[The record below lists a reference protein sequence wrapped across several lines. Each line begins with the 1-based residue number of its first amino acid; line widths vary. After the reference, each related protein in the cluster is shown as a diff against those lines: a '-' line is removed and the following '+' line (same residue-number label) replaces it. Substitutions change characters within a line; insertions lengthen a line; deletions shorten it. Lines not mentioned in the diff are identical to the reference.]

1 MAGRRNGRR
10 GGNGLGFNPRLI
22 FSQICALQCYHYL
35 FLGLLLEVS
44 TKSDFSTYSRFYC
57 LTFVSQIKVNKIF
70 YGTSITI
77 ERIFTDKYIKL
88 FNWTGWSDISAI
100 LLSSLLGSVLLA
112 IIVEKSKKCLDFSV
126 TLFLIHVTLCTVYD
140 GIPSTWDW
148 WMVHVFGT
156 IIMTLF
162 GEYLCAR
169 KELDD
174 IPLLQL

>member
-1 MAGRRNGRR
+1 MPGRRNGRR
-10 GGNGLGFNPRLI
+10 GGSGLGFNPRLI

-35 FLGLLLEVS
+35 LLGLLLE
-44 TKSDFSTYSRFYC
+44 
-57 LTFVSQIKVNKIF
+57 LNKIF

-77 ERIFTDKYIKL
+77 ERIFTDNYVKV
-88 FNWTGWSDISAI
+88 FAWRGWSDISAI
-100 LLSSLLGSVLLA
+100 LLSSLMGSVLLA

-126 TLFLIHVTLCTVYD
+126 TLFLIHVVLCTIYD
-140 GIPSTWDW
+140 GMPATWDW
-148 WMVHVFGT
+148 WVVHILGL

-169 KELDD
+169 KELDE